1 MHNELGFL
9 LVQVILGLMIIYD
22 QEDEIQETRLELL
35 QGGTM

>member
-9 LVQVILGLMIIYD
+9 LVQVISGLMIIYD